1 MHAESEMDGL
11 EIPEVIRQPL
21 FLRLS
26 VTAGQLLTVLLMVET
41 VIRYGAK
48 KKNNDEN
55 NIMSSNKTK

>member
-26 VTAGQLLTVLLMVET
+26 VTAGQLLTALLMVET

-48 KKNNDEN
+48 KKNDEN